1 VLAVNLDRLLA
12 DLEAFAAI
20 GGDGQGGVTR
30 LAFSAADQLARRL
43 FQDKLAAA
51 DLRVH
56 EDAIGNVFG
65 RRKGR
70 TDALPPVLLGSH
82 LDSVPGGGRFDGPL
96 GVLSALETIR
106 MLDDARAET
115 RRPIEIVCFAAEE
128 SSRFGSGTLG
138 SKAVAGKL
146 TPEMLEA
153 LRDADGQTLAEALR
167 DCGLFPDRLAEACRR
182 PGDYHAYL
190 ELHLEQGAV
199 LEHAGIPVGLVTG
212 IAAPTRFRVT
222 YTGRA
227 DHSGATPMGLRRD
240 ALVAGADLVLSVRRT
255 VLRHGSPTSVGTVG
269 VLRVQPGAMNVIPG
283 QASLGIDLRDIDGE
297 AKRRVAQKV
306 RAAARRIARK
316 WRLDVSV
323 ETLTDESPVPLSARI
338 RQISAAACQ
347 ACGVPCLELPSGA
360 GHDAMCLAE
369 IAETGMLFVRCREG
383 VSHNPAEFVDPQDI
397 AAGAAVLAETALRLA
412 DEESVSVE
420 PRGSSAFVRSRGQRV
435 CFAGPLCYHP
445 SRLA

>member
-1 VLAVNLDRLLA
+1 MLAVNLDRLLA
-12 DLEAFAAI
+12 DLEAFSAI

-30 LAFSAADQLARRL
+30 LAFSAADQSARRL

-51 DLRVH
+51 GLRVH
-56 EDAIGNVFG
+56 VDAVGNVFG
-65 RRKGR
+65 RRRGR
-70 TDALPPVLLGSH
+70 ADALPPVLLGSH

-115 RRPIEIVCFAAEE
+115 RRPIQIVCFAAEE

-138 SKAVAGKL
+138 SKAVVGKL

-153 LRDADGQTLAEALR
+153 LRDAEGRTLAEALR
-167 DCGLFPDRLAEACRR
+167 DCGLFPDRLEDARCR
-182 PGDYHAYL
+182 PGGYHAYL

-227 DHSGATPMGLRRD
+227 DHSGATPMPLRRD
-240 ALVAGADLVLSVRRT
+240 ALVAGAELVLSVRRT
-255 VLRHGSPTSVGTVG
+255 VLTHGSPTSVGTVG

-297 AKRRVAQKV
+297 AKRRIAQKV

-316 WRLDVSV
+316 WRLAVSV
-323 ETLTDESPVPLSARI
+323 ETLTDEAPVPLSARI
-338 RQISAAACQ
+338 RRIGAAACQ
-347 ACGVPCLELPSGA
+347 ACGIPFLELPSGA
-360 GHDAMCLAE
+360 GHDAMSIAE
-369 IAETGMLFVRCREG
+369 IAETGMIFVRCREG

-412 DEESVSVE
+412 DEEA
-420 PRGSSAFVRSRGQRV
+420 SAG
-435 CFAGPLCYHP
+435 
-445 SRLA
+445 